1 MLKLVDSI
9 RALVV
14 DHIGGDQVDKL
25 EDFEVDNTV
34 VAVATVLVGLGRT
47 PAASDIAGL
56 VAVVAEQLLFA
67 VAVVVADC
75 HRHNTF
81 YTKSSS
87 QSREAV
93 GKDNL
98 KMEV

>member
-1 MLKLVDSI
+1 MLVG
-9 RALVV
+9 
-14 DHIGGDQVDKL
+14 DHIGGVQVDIL
-25 EDFEVDNTV
+25 EDFEVGNTV
-34 VAVATVLVGLGRT
+34 VAVATVPVDWDRR
-47 PAASDIAGL
+47 PAASDTAGSE
-56 VAVVAEQLLFA
+56 AVVAEQLWFA

-75 HRHNTF
+75 HRHSTF